1 MARNLFI
8 YQNAAYEGELDLYRN
23 AHVVAERAQAVDS
36 VGLAPKFVYRMRTAS
51 EASPSITDDEV
62 AMWRY
67 VSRHP
72 DANIEVLPVVH

>member
-1 MARNLFI
+1 M
-8 YQNAAYEGELDLYRN
+8 NALIAPIEPFTTMSTPFMDMP
-23 AHVVAERAQAVDS
+23 HRA
-36 VGLAPKFVYRMRTAS
+36 

-72 DANIEVLPVVH
+72 DANIEVLRVVH

>member
-23 AHVVAERAQAVDS
+23 AHVAADRAQAVDS
-36 VGLAPKFVYRMRTAS
+36 VGLSPKFVYRMRAAN
-51 EASPSITDDEV
+51 EALASITDDEV

-72 DANIEVLPVVH
+72 DAKVEVLRVIH